1 MKKVKSYKPHQPRKP
16 FKCVEGI
23 GSETWRK
30 LRAHDQMTLI
40 MFYETFNGWNRNRLS
55 LPFLKVRGR
64 ISKPTFF
71 KSIQRLIAFGF
82 LYVVK
87 KGRINPDKTYSIY
100 GLSDSWRKFEK
111 KPADL
116 DRIEKLLEEAEV
128 LKNSHIQKQ
137 RNKRRVILRSLG
149 LR

>member
-23 GSETWRK
+23 GSEAWRK
-30 LRAHDQMTLI
+30 LRAYDQMTVI
-40 MFYETFNGWNRNRLS
+40 MFYETFNGVNRNRLS
-55 LPFLKVRGR
+55 LPFLEVRGR

-111 KPADL
+111 EPADL
-116 DRIEKLLEEAEV
+116 DRIEKLLEEAEAH
-128 LKNSHIQKQ
+128 LNSHTQEH
-137 RNKRRVILRSLG
+137 RNRRRVILRNLG
-149 LR
+149 VR

>member
-23 GSETWRK
+23 GSETMRK
-30 LRAHDQMTLI
+30 LNSFDVLVLTML
-40 MFYETFNGWNRNRLS
+40 YEKFNGYNRNNLD
-55 LPFLKVRGR
+55 LPFREVKER

-111 KPADL
+111 EPAEL
-116 DRIEKLLEEAEV
+116 DRIEKLLEEAEAH
-128 LKNSHIQKQ
+128 LNSHTQEH
-137 RNKRRVILRSLG
+137 RNRRRVILRNLG
-149 LR
+149 VR